1 MATDLTLEVFDTT
14 EDFYAAALAAV
25 TGALRAHEGEVFRVV
40 LSGGSTP
47 LRLYDMIL
55 GADSDLDWH
64 KVRIFFGDE
73 RTVPPDHPE
82 SNFGAAYEA
91 LLEAAPISDAAIFRM
106 QCELGAEVAA
116 DLYEQVL
123 RDEFQLAPGELPRF
137 DLILLGMG
145 ADGHTASLF
154 PGTPALAERER
165 LVVANA
171 VPQLNTT
178 RLTLTYPVLNAAR
191 NVLFLVTGA
200 EKAPALRACLTGDI
214 ESRPPAGRVQ
224 PTEGSLLWY
233 VDRAA
238 AAELGDV
245 ADRR

>member
-1 MATDLTLEVFDTT
+1 MSL
-14 EDFYAAALAAV
+14 
-25 TGALRAHEGEVFRVV
+25 HH
-40 LSGGSTP
+40 SG
-47 LRLYDMIL
+47 LV
-55 GADSDLDWH
+55 H
-64 KVRIFFGDE
+64 
-73 RTVPPDHPE
+73 
-82 SNFGAAYEA
+82 
-91 LLEAAPISDAAIFRM
+91 APISDAAIFRM